1 MSLKRLTLVAIAVTA
16 AAALAAGATFAQN
29 PAPGPAGPRFGGP
42 GFGPMF
48 ALRGLDLTQAQR
60 DQLKTLAQSQREQN
74 APVFEKL
81 RTLERALRTELLAD
95 APDQGKI
102 DQLKTDLGLAQQ
114 DALGARIAMEL
125 KVGQILTA
133 EQRQTLRDRL
143 ANAPAGPRGRRGW
156 GRGGG
161 APAGSGR

>member
-1 MSLKRLTLVAIAVTA
+1 MTFKRLAVVAIAVA
-16 AAALAAGATFAQN
+16 AAAVLAAGATFAQN
-29 PAPGPAGPRFGGP
+29 PPPGPPGPRFGGP
-42 GFGPMF
+42 AFGRMF

-60 DQLKTLAQSQREQN
+60 DQLKTLAQTARDQN
-74 APVFEKL
+74 APIFEKL
-81 RTLERALRTELLAD
+81 RTLERALQTELLAD

-114 DALGARIAMEL
+114 EALGARIAMDL
-125 KVGQILTA
+125 KMGQILTA

-143 ANAPAGPRGRRGW
+143 AKAPTGPRGRRGW

-161 APAGSGR
+161 APAGGGR